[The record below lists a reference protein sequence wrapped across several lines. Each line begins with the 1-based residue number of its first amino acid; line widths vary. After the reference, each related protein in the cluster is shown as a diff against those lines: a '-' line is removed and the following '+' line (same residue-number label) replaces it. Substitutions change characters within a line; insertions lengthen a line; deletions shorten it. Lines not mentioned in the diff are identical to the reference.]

1 MLNWL
6 LVTVS
11 LRLKYLDFGGIWLR
25 PLWWALNAA
34 YYNSHC
40 NGRIRTL
47 PVFSSQSSNRK
58 KAILTEECL

>member
-1 MLNWL
+1 M
-6 LVTVS
+6 
-11 LRLKYLDFGGIWLR
+11 
-25 PLWWALNAA
+25 NAA

-40 NGRIRTL
+40 NGRIQTL